1 MRVFNF
7 SQSEERDKMKKYQ
20 KKLIEAGIEGAIIT
34 VLAYLFYYQN
44 YLLHKWYR
52 GLPLPSKIPFMVAG
66 ILTGAAYFIY
76 KLYRTYPM
84 MQKEKIAD
92 VIKEENLE
100 AL

>member
-1 MRVFNF
+1 M
-7 SQSEERDKMKKYQ
+7 EEYQ